1 MGYVND
7 KTGNWMPLSS
17 VSSLLISQDFPFFM
31 FIIPIL
37 FISENFLLATSERQ
51 LQILMQIYKELIL
64 DLSAKE
70 WSTIKGIKVFEAA
83 SAAHLNWSNWANQR
97 PTAARQKAFLDKLTC
112 YLRRVILPRLQMQA
126 VWRWELNNPFAMF
139 TA

>member
-1 MGYVND
+1 
-7 KTGNWMPLSS
+7 MPLSS
-17 VSSLLISQDFPFFM
+17 VSSLLISQDFLFFM

-83 SAAHLNWSNWANQR
+83 SAAHLN
-97 PTAARQKAFLDKLTC
+97 
-112 YLRRVILPRLQMQA
+112 
-126 VWRWELNNPFAMF
+126 
-139 TA
+139 